1 MTPKMVKK
9 QITAAEM
16 RAIELN
22 AEYLGVSTPQLM
34 ESAGRSVALE
44 VASRVAAPSRI
55 IVYCGTGRNG
65 GDGMVAARHLASLGY
80 NVSLVLVGRE
90 SDITDNVVEANWRPV
105 KQMTNSIQSRSVP
118 DSSLV
123 RAEEGEVV
131 VDALLGIGVKGQLRP
146 PILQAVQAINESKGF
161 KVAVDIPTG
170 IDADTGDVCG
180 EAVKADLTVTFHR
193 EKTGLS
199 KAKKYLGELKVVS
212 LGFPP
217 EAEFLTGPGD
227 VSLVTKERPPESHK
241 GDFGKLLVVGGSEIY
256 TGAPAYV
263 ALAALRT
270 GVDLVYVAAPEK
282 AATIVSS
289 FSPNLITIK
298 LKGLHLSSGS
308 LSELEPWLARIT
320 GLAIGPGLG
329 THSDTIA
336 AVGALLHRVEE
347 LKLPVLLDAD
357 ALKALSGTRQKIST
371 PAVLTPHLGE
381 FKIVTGR
388 EISSDLETRQA
399 EVQTLAHDLSC
410 TVLLKSHTDIIS
422 DGHRCKLNRTGNPGM
437 TVGGTGDVL
446 SGIVSALLCQ
456 GHDPFLTACAGAFIN
471 GAAGDFVYLEKGYHM
486 AATDL
491 IEKIPKVMGDPMS
504 HREIGPQLRR

>member
-1 MTPKMVKK
+1 
-9 QITAAEM
+9 
-16 RAIELN
+16 
-22 AEYLGVSTPQLM
+22 
-34 ESAGRSVALE
+34 
-44 VASRVAAPSRI
+44 
-55 IVYCGTGRNG
+55 
-65 GDGMVAARHLASLGY
+65 MVAARHLASLGY
-80 NVSLVLVGRE
+80 NVSLILVGRE
-90 SDITDNVVEANWRPV
+90 SDITDNVVGENWESVR
-105 KQMTNSIQSRSVP
+105 QMTNSIQSLSVT

-123 RAEEGEVV
+123 RAEECEVV

-146 PILQAVQAINESKGF
+146 PILQAVRAINESGGF

-170 IDADTGDVCG
+170 LDADTGDICG

-199 KAKKYLGELKVVS
+199 KAKKYVGELKVVS

-217 EAEFLTGPGD
+217 EAEILTGPGD

-270 GVDLVYVAAPEK
+270 GVDLAYVAAPEK

-298 LKGLHLSSGS
+298 LKGLHFSSGS
-308 LSELEPWLARIT
+308 LSELEPWLTKIT

-329 THSDTIA
+329 THNDTIA
-336 AVGALLHRVEE
+336 AVEALLQKVEE
-347 LKLPVLLDAD
+347 LRLPVLLDAD
-357 ALKALSGTRQKIST
+357 ALKALSRNRQKINTS
-371 PAVLTPHLGE
+371 AVLTPHLGE
-381 FKIVTGR
+381 FKVITER

-399 EVQTLAHDLSC
+399 EVQTLAHDLGC
-410 TVLLKSHTDIIS
+410 TILLKSHTDIIS

-456 GHDPFLTACAGAFIN
+456 GHVPFLAACAGAFIN
-471 GAAGDFVYLEKGYHM
+471 GAAGDFVYSEKGYHM

-491 IEKIPKVMGDPMS
+491 IEKIPKVMENPMS
-504 HREIGPQLRR
+504 HRQIRPQLRR